1 MKWRLCCGT
10 SRYLPLQTAKPR
22 CRAWSWHSC
31 GRIWVKRFHQWDNS
45 DHIPWQWKMLCS
57 GGDMCQEFRICS
69 AKANFPRSILWISD
83 VSWPMLTLCRQQS
96 RPCWMTWKPW
106 RLRKTRLLE
115 MIWAELR
122 TSISHNLSMDV
133 NGFKC
138 PSPTFSWP
146 KLGPIIQSSF
156 AISVQIFI
164 IPYYPL
170 MLHLGL
176 AAFNLLSTQLG
187 RLDSW
192 LFKHSWFAIIIHF
205 NWFHPWVLNLPAHPD
220 LLGWASITACGMYE
234 FPRKIGMEQ
243 TGHTLDIHGYAL
255 CSGYHK
261 LKPGR
266 SGRTTEFCACWG
278 NQLFWVLTWLP
289 NCIQL
294 PFQSSCGT
302 VGPTLRW
309 QPHPWWVQRL
319 ESLLSFFINMLAPKP
334 TLPKY
339 HTQTISHSCHLRM
352 NENTGHT
359 QRFGL

>member
-10 SRYLPLQTAKPR
+10 SRYLPLQTARPR
-22 CRAWSWHSC
+22 CRTWSWHRC

-57 GGDMCQEFRICS
+57 GGVICQERFRICS
-69 AKANFPRSILWISD
+69 AKQIFRAVFYGY
-83 VSWPMLTLCRQQS
+83 PMS
-96 RPCWMTWKPW
+96 ADPCWPCAGSNPG
-106 RLRKTRLLE
+106 R
-115 MIWAELR
+115 AER
-122 TSISHNLSMDV
+122 PGGSSRWP
-133 NGFKC
+133 G
-138 PSPTFSWP
+138 PSFEPQF
-146 KLGPIIQSSF
+146 LIICQWFQRFQMPFPNFFMAKIRANHRQSSF

-176 AAFNLLSTQLG
+176 AAFNLVSTQLG
-187 RLDSW
+187 RLCSW

-205 NWFHPWVLNLPAHPD
+205 NGFHPWVLNLPAHPD

-243 TGHTLDIHGYAL
+243 AGHTLDIHGYAL

-278 NQLFWVLTWLP
+278 NQFFWVLTWLP

>member
-1 MKWRLCCGT
+1 
-10 SRYLPLQTAKPR
+10 
-22 CRAWSWHSC
+22 
-31 GRIWVKRFHQWDNS
+31 
-45 DHIPWQWKMLCS
+45 
-57 GGDMCQEFRICS
+57 
-69 AKANFPRSILWISD
+69 
-83 VSWPMLTLCRQQS
+83 
-96 RPCWMTWKPW
+96 
-106 RLRKTRLLE
+106 
-115 MIWAELR
+115 
-122 TSISHNLSMDV
+122 
-133 NGFKC
+133 
-138 PSPTFSWP
+138 
-146 KLGPIIQSSF
+146 
-156 AISVQIFI
+156 
-164 IPYYPL
+164 

-319 ESLLSFFINMLAPKP
+319 ESLLSLSSYIYKHVGAKAYVAEIPHPDNITFLSPQDERKHWLYAAIFDF
-334 TLPKY
+334 
-339 HTQTISHSCHLRM
+339 
-352 NENTGHT
+352 
-359 QRFGL
+359 RFQDLGF